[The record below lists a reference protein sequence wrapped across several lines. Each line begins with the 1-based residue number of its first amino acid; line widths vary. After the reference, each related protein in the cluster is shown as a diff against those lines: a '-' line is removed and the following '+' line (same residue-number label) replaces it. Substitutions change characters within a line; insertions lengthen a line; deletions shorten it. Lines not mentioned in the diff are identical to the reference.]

1 MSVYVSNCGHDE
13 RGRYTGGVAGDQTGT
28 EWHVIPWY
36 QFGQN
41 VVLRHP
47 SRQVGELLSELARE
61 AASNNHIGYDQD
73 QRGTFWAALRA
84 AGYRPRNITNNC
96 ETDCSAGVCALT
108 LAAGYLLG
116 DQRIIDSIWSTGYTG
131 NMRHMF
137 REAGFK
143 LYTRKQ
149 FTGSSSNLLAGDI
162 NLNES
167 VHTNIVVSDKAA
179 PDTSSLEVD
188 GWIGYLSICELQRQ
202 LGTYVDGVISGQYVG
217 NREYIYRITSIDYTA
232 TGSPM
237 VYALQRKTGAGVD
250 GIIGPETVRHLQTWL
265 NIRGEGWLDID
276 GYLGP
281 DTAKALQR
289 ALNRKEF
296 V

>member
-28 EWHVIPWY
+28 EWHIIPWY
-36 QFGQN
+36 QFEQN
-41 VVLRHP
+41 IVLRHP
-47 SRQVGELLSELARE
+47 SRQVGELISELARE
-61 AASNNHIGYDQD
+61 AAANNHIGYDQD
-73 QRGTFWAALRA
+73 ERGTFWAALKT
-84 AGYRPRNITNNC
+84 AGYHPRNITSNC
-96 ETDCSAGVCALT
+96 ETDCSAGVCALA

-116 DQRIIDSIWSTGYTG
+116 IQAIIDNISPNGYTG
-131 NMRHMF
+131 NMRPMF
-137 REAGFK
+137 RAAGFEV
-143 LYTRKQ
+143 YTSGRY
-149 FTGSSSNLLAGDI
+149 TGSSSNLLAGDI
-162 NLNES
+162 NLNEA

-179 PDTSSLEVD
+179 PAPTSLDVD

-237 VYALQRKTGAGVD
+237 VYALQRKIGAGVD
-250 GIIGPETVRHLQTWL
+250 GIIGPETVRHLQVYLTH
-265 NIRGEGWLDID
+265 RGESVLAD

-296 V
+296 S

>member
-36 QFGQN
+36 QFEQN

-47 SRQVGELLSELARE
+47 SRQVGELISELARE
-61 AASNNHIGYDQD
+61 AAANNHIGYDQD
-73 QRGTFWAALRA
+73 QRGTFWAALKA

-96 ETDCSAGVCALT
+96 ETDCSAGVCALA

-116 DQRIIDSIWSTGYTG
+116 IQAIIDNISPKGYTG
-131 NMRHMF
+131 NMRSMF
-137 REAGFK
+137 RAAGFEV
-143 LYTRKQ
+143 YTSGRY
-149 FTGSSSNLLAGDI
+149 TGSSASLLSGDI
-162 NLNES
+162 NLNEA

-179 PDTSSLEVD
+179 PTPTSLDVD

-202 LGTYVDGVISGQYVG
+202 LGTYIDGVISGQWVG

-237 VYALQRKTGAGVD
+237 VYALQRKIGAGAD
-250 GIIGPETVRHLQTWL
+250 GIIGPETVRHLQVYLTH
-265 NIRGEGWLDID
+265 RGESVLAD

-296 V
+296 S